1 MNADLAAADLDL
13 IRRVAAAGTLSAA
26 ARALGIDQTTAARRL
41 ARIEKR
47 LGAAL
52 FDRVGTRSVPTPLT
66 AAVLPDLAAMAEAA
80 ARAGAGLARRR
91 AELAGTVRITSV
103 GTVQAHILAP
113 ALAGFSARRP
123 GISLD
128 LDVSDGNASFAARE
142 ADIAVRLGRGE
153 GDDTAHITR
162 LGTLRYRLYRRRA
175 PETRTEATPAAIL
188 TYTAA
193 RADLPE
199 MRLLARLRPTAPVI
213 ARADRPDVLAAAAR
227 ATGAEVMLPDLVGD
241 ADPMLARVAD
251 ADLVAERD
259 VFRLVHPQRGRDPA
273 VAAARAWVDATVRAA
288 LTA

>member
-1 MNADLAAADLDL
+1 MDAELDAADLDL

-52 FDRVGTRSVPTPLT
+52 FDRIGTRSVPTPLT

-80 ARAGAGLARRR
+80 ERAGAGLARRR
-91 AELAGTVRITSV
+91 AELAGTVRVTSV
-103 GTVQAHILAP
+103 GTIQAHILAP
-113 ALAGFSARRP
+113 ALAGFAARRP
-123 GISLD
+123 NITLD
-128 LDVSDGNASFAARE
+128 LDVSDGNARFAARE
-142 ADIAVRLGRGE
+142 ADIAVRLGRG
-153 GDDTAHITR
+153 DDDLARITR
-162 LGTLRYRLYRRRA
+162 LGTLRYRLYRRRDAAVDPAVPA
-175 PETRTEATPAAIL
+175 PLL

-199 MRLLARLRPTAPVI
+199 MRLLARLRPAAPVI
-213 ARADRPDVLAAAAR
+213 ARADRLDVLVAAAR

-241 ADPMLARVAD
+241 ADPVLVRVAD

-259 VFRLVHPQRGRDPA
+259 VFRLVHAERGRDPA
-273 VAAARAWVDATVRAA
+273 VAAACAWVDATVRAA
-288 LTA
+288 LAA